1 MEFNGGLE
9 EFCLVV
15 DLDMLATSL
24 EVSSVWFPI
33 HDLYLP
39 KRGRLETPLRSEN
52 QIKLS
57 RITSRDDHAYDHIE
71 PWPTED
77 RSRNFS
83 KSGCM
88 NGVRWEL

>member
-1 MEFNGGLE
+1 MRWSLDMMLRVGRSSLLLFAHDCGRWMEFNGGLE

-52 QIKLS
+52 
-57 RITSRDDHAYDHIE
+57 
-71 PWPTED
+71 
-77 RSRNFS
+77 
-83 KSGCM
+83 
-88 NGVRWEL
+88 